1 MPKSNGSLKEGYI
14 CTRITLAIRKLIFEE
29 AQDEGLTASEW
40 LRDLIVNEL
49 KEREVF
55 PKSYPLPK
63 KPSANSTEKPLI
75 LKS

>member
-1 MPKSNGSLKEGYI
+1 MPKSKLGPKEGYI
-14 CTRITLAIRKLIFEE
+14 CTRVTLALRELIFEE

-55 PKSYPLPK
+55 PKSYPLQKRPA
-63 KPSANSTEKPLI
+63 ANSTEKPLI